1 MENFDVVTVGAI
13 VIVVMLASAALLM
26 LRARRVNLIHTSAG
40 QKPEWL
46 HTMPP
51 PETIAATQAD
61 GEGITLYDYDKGE
74 KEAAP
79 FAEQIEDILRAQLKA
94 EPDLRSSDIDL
105 GTAPDGGLEIRVG
118 DKSYTSIEQIPNER
132 IRVAIGQ
139 AVATYNQ
146 RYQDERPIQ

>member
-1 MENFDVVTVGAI
+1 MENFDVVTVSTV
-13 VIVVMLASAALLM
+13 VIVVMLVSAALLV
-26 LRARRVNLIHTSAG
+26 LRARQVNLTHTPAD
-40 QKPEWL
+40 QKPEWI

-61 GEGITLYDYDKGE
+61 GEGMTLYDYDKGE

-79 FAEQIEDILRAQLKA
+79 FAEQIEDILRAQLRA
-94 EPDLRSSDIDL
+94 EPDLRSYDIDL

-118 DKSYTSIEQIPNER
+118 DKRYTSIEQIPDER

-146 RYQDERPIQ
+146 RYQDERPIR